1 MTKTPLH
8 TAFAL
13 VPPGAPRRG
22 AFGLLLMLAVVGWPQ
37 AAEAQLDPLLLLKRS
52 LPSITTPQYRA
63 NVLVAVDVAPRM
75 QYDADGN
82 YYDPTE
88 YVRGN
93 MWDTALGVTAGN
105 TTARYRRIYQGLQ
118 WSASAPQKFNAT
130 KIAIVGDAVSTPYT
144 NFYQK
149 TRLGV
154 AKTALDQVIR
164 ENTTSVRFGLL
175 KMRQTN
181 PRVVTPA
188 DGPVFVSDPGQHAA
202 DRRRRV
208 ELVEAVPRRRRRRQP
223 QPRDV
228 HGAAGQP
235 GRHQPEHG
243 HPDDPGAAVLLVDG
257 SDAGRQR
264 LARRRRCA
272 AGAPA
277 R

>member
-93 MWDTALGVTAGN
+93 LWDTALGVTAGN
-105 TTARYRRIYQGLQ
+105 TTARFRRIYQGLQ

-130 KIAIVGDAVSTPYT
+130 THLDRRRRGEHAVHPLLPEDPARRRQDRARPGDPREHHLGAVRPA
-144 NFYQK
+144 QDAPDQPA
-149 TRLGV
+149 RRV
-154 AKTALDQVIR
+154 AR
-164 ENTTSVRFGLL
+164 R
-175 KMRQTN
+175 R
-181 PRVVTPA
+181 PRVRLRPRPA
-188 DGPVFVSDPGQHAA
+188 AA
-202 DRRRRV
+202 DRRRRGG
-208 ELVEAVPRRRRRRQP
+208 LCGSCSAVSSTATTAASRRRRRRWSARTAP
-223 QPRDV
+223 TRTRRSRRFWRSRFP
-228 HGAAGQP
+228 
-235 GRHQPEHG
+235 
-243 HPDDPGAAVLLVDG
+243 
-257 SDAGRQR
+257 
-264 LARRRRCA
+264 RRR
-272 AGAPA
+272 P
-277 R
+277 